1 MLIFLVGYMGSG
13 KTTFGSQLA
22 QAMKLDWVD
31 LDSVIEQ
38 QTGRP
43 IAEIITRDGED
54 SFRALEHEALSKL
67 VNARN
72 TVISTGGGTP
82 CFHSNMDVMKAAGMV
97 VYLKYSA
104 AHLAARLENDTEN
117 RPLLQ
122 GLSGQELENHI
133 SCHLLQRELFYQQA
147 HFTVDGMSATTA
159 GVKALLLAQSK

>member
-22 QAMKLDWVD
+22 KSMKLDWVD

-38 QTGRP
+38 HTGRP
-43 IAEIITRDGED
+43 IADIITRDGED
-54 SFRALEHEALSKL
+54 SFRALENEALSKL

-82 CFHSNMDVMKAAGMV
+82 CFHSNMDVMKASGMV

-104 AHLAARLENDTEN
+104 ANLAARLENDTDN
-117 RPLLQ
+117 RPLLN
-122 GLSGQELENHI
+122 GLTGQELENHI
-133 SCHLLQRELFYQQA
+133 SNHLMQREPFYQQA
-147 HFTVDGMSATTA
+147 HITVDGMSASIA
-159 GVKALLLAQSK
+159 EVKALLLAQSK

>member
-1 MLIFLVGYMGSG
+1 MGSG

-43 IAEIITRDGED
+43 ISEIITRDGED
-54 SFRALEHEALSKL
+54 SFRALESEALSRLLNTK
-67 VNARN
+67 N

-82 CFHSNMDVMKAAGMV
+82 CFHSNMDVMRASGVV

-104 AHLAARLENDTEN
+104 ANLAARLENDTEN
-117 RPLLQ
+117 RPLLN
-122 GLSGQELENHI
+122 GLTGQELKNHI
-133 SCHLLQRELFYQQA
+133 SRHLLQREPFYQQA
-147 HFTVDGMSATTA
+147 HITVDGMQATIA
-159 GVKALLLAQSK
+159 GVQAILMAQSK

>member
-13 KTTFGSQLA
+13 KTRFGSQLA

-54 SFRALEHEALSKL
+54 SFRALENEALSKL

-82 CFHSNMDVMKAAGMV
+82 CFHFNMDVMKAAGMV

-104 AHLAARLENDTEN
+104 ANLAARLENDTEN
-117 RPLLQ
+117 RPLLK
-122 GLSGQELENHI
+122 GLRGQELENHI
-133 SCHLLQRELFYQQA
+133 SSHLLQRELFYQQA

-159 GVKALLLAQSK
+159 GVQALLLAQSK